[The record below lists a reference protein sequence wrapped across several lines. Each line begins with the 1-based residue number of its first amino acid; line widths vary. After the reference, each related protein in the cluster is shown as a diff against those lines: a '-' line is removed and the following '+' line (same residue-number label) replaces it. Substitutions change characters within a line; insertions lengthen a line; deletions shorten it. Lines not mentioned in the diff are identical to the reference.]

1 MKVVLTGQGADEPF
15 GGYPRH
21 LAERYGWAYRR
32 LPSSLGVRLLPS
44 LVEALPRNERLK
56 RVVRSVSISDE
67 IERLV
72 KVYTVLDEELSMNRP
87 RRQGGYGAIKH
98 AVSLWHADAA
108 KLDPVGKMMYVD
120 ARFSLADDLLLLAD
134 KLSMAVS
141 LEARVPFLD
150 VERWRRGK
158 IPGSMKIS
166 GRNQKHI
173 LKRAVAKWLPD
184 EILRRKKIGFS
195 TPVDGWLRR
204 EVNGVVKER
213 LLAEGSACRSFFQP
227 EVVAR
232 MLREHEEG
240 RHDHKRILFSLL
252 TLCSGTSS
260 SSFRTDGRARTAR
273 PIPSSLRR
281 APMVA
286 SPPGS

>member
-1 MKVVLTGQGADEPF
+1 MSSAREHVKVVLTGQGADEPF

-56 RVVRSVSISDE
+56 RAVRSVSISDE

-72 KVYTVLDEELSMNRP
+72 KVYTVLDEELQHELVR
-87 RRQGGYGAIKH
+87 GGWAGDGAIEH

-120 ARFSLADDLLLLAD
+120 ARFSLADNLLLLAD

-150 VERWRRGK
+150 VEAYGDRGKNSGIDEDLGPEPEAHPEAGGREVASRRDPAAQEDRLLYSGRRLVAPRSQWRGEGEVARRGVGVP
-158 IPGSMKIS
+158 I
-166 GRNQKHI
+166 
-173 LKRAVAKWLPD
+173 VLP
-184 EILRRKKIGFS
+184 
-195 TPVDGWLRR
+195 T
-204 EVNGVVKER
+204 
-213 LLAEGSACRSFFQP
+213 RSCG
-227 EVVAR
+227 A
-232 MLREHEEG
+232 HA
-240 RHDHKRILFSLL
+240 
-252 TLCSGTSS
+252 SGT
-260 SSFRTDGRARTAR
+260 
-273 PIPSSLRR
+273 
-281 APMVA
+281 
-286 SPPGS
+286 